1 MGKILKKEKENEITH
16 DLIIA
21 VVNQGY
27 SEDLVNNAREAGAS
41 GGTVINARAQAYE
54 GMVNFFG
61 ISVQAEKE
69 VILMLVDREKKL
81 SIMQDISQMYGLNSK
96 ANGIVFSLPVDEV
109 TQHILGRHTLD
120 KDVQSI
126 NALDK
131 KVSDKSVPAKIKK
144 SKKRTSNE

>member
-1 MGKILKKEKENEITH
+1 MSKIVNKDKKKEIIH

-21 VVNQGY
+21 VVNQGC
-27 SEDLVNNAREAGAS
+27 SDELVNSAREAGAS
-41 GGTVINARAQAYE
+41 GGTVINARAQAHE

-81 SIMQDISQMYGLNSK
+81 YIMQVLSQTHGLNSK

-109 TQHILGRHTLD
+109 VPFSLEKMD
-120 KDVQSI
+120 K
-126 NALDK
+126 
-131 KVSDKSVPAKIKK
+131 
-144 SKKRTSNE
+144 